1 MISMR
6 EAIAPT
12 GTWVV
17 YDVGTASDEG
27 GAVADSDWTDVFIY
41 NPSSTAI
48 DVSWILGGL
57 MPAESGQHSATGGG
71 ILPLRWKTR
80 VSSTMHLR
88 LRASGPICVAA
99 YRGRGAGRYALVAHS
114 LPTL

>member
-1 MISMR
+1 M
-6 EAIAPT
+6 T
-12 GTWVV
+12 
-17 YDVGTASDEG
+17 GTASDE

-48 DVSWILGGL
+48 DVNWILGGL

-80 VSSTMHLR
+80 CLALCTCACAHRPRSMSR
-88 LRASGPICVAA
+88 PIAVAA
-99 YRGRGAGRYALVAHS
+99 RVATPW
-114 LPTL
+114 LLTLCPL